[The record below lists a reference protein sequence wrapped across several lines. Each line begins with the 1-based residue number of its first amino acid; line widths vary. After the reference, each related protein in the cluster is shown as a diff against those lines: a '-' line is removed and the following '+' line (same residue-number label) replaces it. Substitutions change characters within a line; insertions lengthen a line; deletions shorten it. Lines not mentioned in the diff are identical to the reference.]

1 MKPVLA
7 LLLLVVCAG
16 CAPQAPSALGTIERD
31 RISLPAP
38 VAERI
43 ASILVEE
50 GDDVAQGDL
59 LATLE
64 DARVAAR
71 VDALDAE
78 VSRLEQVLLQAQ
90 QGPRAER
97 IEVARQQLRRAESV
111 ALNARR
117 ERERVEAVVARGLLP
132 AAERDRARS
141 ASVVADAEAGA
152 ARAAL
157 DELARGTRVEEIAQ
171 AQAAL
176 AAARASAAAAAID
189 LERVRVIAPRSG
201 RIESLP
207 FEVGDQPPLGAAVAL
222 LLVGDRPH
230 ARVHVPQPLRLG
242 LSIGDAASVIVEGRE
257 QRHAGRIRM
266 IRSEPEFTPYYAL
279 SGDDAAQLSYLV
291 EIELDASADDLP
303 LGVPVRA
310 EFGAAKT
317 E

>member
-1 MKPVLA
+1 VKPVLA

-38 VAERI
+38 
-43 ASILVEE
+43 E
-50 GDDVAQGDL
+50 GDEVAQGDL

-78 VSRLEQVLLQAQ
+78 VSRLEQVLLEAQ

-132 AAERDRARS
+132 GAERDRARS
-141 ASVVADAEAGA
+141 ASAVADAEAGA

-189 LERVRVIAPRSG
+189 LDRVRVLAPRSG

-207 FEVGDQPPLGAAVAL
+207 FEVGDQPPLGAAVVL
-222 LLVGDRPH
+222 MLVGDRPH

-242 LSIGDAASVIVEGRE
+242 LRIGDTASVIVEGRE

-266 IRSEPEFTPYYAL
+266 VRSEPEFTPYFAL
-279 SGDDAAQLSYLV
+279 SGDDAAQLSYLA

-310 EFGAAKT
+310 EFGAAT
-317 E
+317 TQ